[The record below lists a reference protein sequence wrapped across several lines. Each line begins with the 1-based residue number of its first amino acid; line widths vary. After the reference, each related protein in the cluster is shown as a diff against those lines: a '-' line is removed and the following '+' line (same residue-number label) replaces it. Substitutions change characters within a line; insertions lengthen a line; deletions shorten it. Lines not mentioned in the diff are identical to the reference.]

1 MANIPTEFYN
11 LTHDEKR
18 EFAIKKMN
26 MLYKLAEEWKQI
38 RVAID
43 NNTLNEP
50 NNEKDNIITDNH

>member
-1 MANIPTEFYN
+1 MAHIPKEFYD
-11 LTHDEKR
+11 LTHDERR

-26 MLYKLAEEWKQI
+26 FLYQLAEEWKQI

-50 NNEKDNIITDNH
+50 NNEKDNIITAN

>member
-1 MANIPTEFYN
+1 MANIPKEFYG

-43 NNTLNEP
+43 NGLLTEP
-50 NNEKDNIITDNH
+50 EQEILKDN

>member
-1 MANIPTEFYN
+1 MANIPKEFYD

-26 MLYKLAEEWKQI
+26 FLYKLAEEWKQI

-43 NNTLNEP
+43 NGLLTEP
-50 NNEKDNIITDNH
+50 EQEILKDN